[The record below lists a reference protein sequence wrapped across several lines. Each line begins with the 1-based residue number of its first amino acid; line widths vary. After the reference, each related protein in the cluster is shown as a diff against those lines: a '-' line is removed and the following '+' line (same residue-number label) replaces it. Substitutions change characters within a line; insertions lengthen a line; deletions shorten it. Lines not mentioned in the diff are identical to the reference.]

1 VVALYASAL
10 LSATLHFK
18 FFVLESLIW
27 GSPTANRIF
36 KLKAEVANSETVRT
50 FAFNMGFYNLFLS
63 LGTLWALFLHHNSR
77 PEGVTL
83 LTFCAASMVAAGLVL
98 LLSGGR
104 RRLLAALV
112 QSGPPAL
119 CLLLLWA

>member
-1 VVALYASAL
+1 MVVLYGSAL
-10 LSATLHFK
+10 LAALLHFK

-27 GSPTANRIF
+27 GSPLANKVF
-36 KLKAEVANSETVRT
+36 KLKPEVATSEAVRT

-63 LGTLWALFLHHNSR
+63 LGTVWALFLHHHQR

-83 LTFCAASMVAAGLVL
+83 LTFCSASMVGAGLVL
-98 LLSGGR
+98 FLSGGR

-119 CLLLLWA
+119 CLFSLLA